1 MVEPCLNWKN
11 ECFLEDRGNF
21 QAKKLYSVNLDQ
33 LVENDVVSIIW
44 DHDKKCVVFF
54 INRYNFLENIF
65 FKQTFHRCNIT
76 KGTIILL

>member
-1 MVEPCLNWKN
+1 MNVSSKTE
-11 ECFLEDRGNF
+11 EVFR
-21 QAKKLYSVNLDQ
+21 QKKLYSVNLDQ

-54 INRYNFLENIF
+54 INSYNFLENIF